1 MDTRNGR
8 LFIIAGER
16 AEGFR
21 PRIDAQNRTLEAD
34 RVIRAAGVLYVR
46 RAKDAK
52 LSSECEAVAAK
63 LDELSKDLDY
73 VRNMAAWRSA
83 SPEEKKWAVEAS
95 VKAREFLAS
104 EVALD
109 VKRSSS
115 RARELERRKFVAR
128 AEWETYA
135 AYSKEVNAL
144 IEKVTPGVLDTSGK

>member
-8 LFIIAGER
+8 LLIITGER

-46 RAKDAK
+46 RAKDDK
-52 LSSECEAVAAK
+52 LSSEREALAAK

-95 VKAREFLAS
+95 VKARGFLAS

-115 RARELERRKFVAR
+115 RAREPERRKFVAR

-135 AYSKEVNAL
+135 AHSKEVNAL